1 MDKTRY
7 CNSKIYFDDL
17 YNPCLYVFWC
27 GRNVWP
33 TWFKYVLLHSKLFN
47 ARPHCNELWVIQY
60 VHFGEICTPSGLI
73 WKSACQTD
81 SYGSLHAK
89 QMVHRM
95 AAESTYKV
103 EYCKSREG
111 QSLGSGTGL
120 SSLYTDF
127 MTEVKK
133 ILKRMLMEES
143 KKRNRQWPSDRQETR
158 VSD

>member
-17 YNPCLYVFWC
+17 YNPCLYVFWR

-47 ARPHCNELWVIQY
+47 AHPHCNELWVIQY

-89 QMVHRM
+89 QTHMEVCMPSRWFIGRPLNPPTKSNTARAGRANLW
-95 AAESTYKV
+95 AAEQGSAASTQTSWQRWRRYWRG
-103 EYCKSREG
+103 C
-111 QSLGSGTGL
+111 
-120 SSLYTDF
+120 
-127 MTEVKK
+127 
-133 ILKRMLMEES
+133 
-143 KKRNRQWPSDRQETR
+143 
-158 VSD
+158 